1 MDQSTDN
8 DDDVIV
14 MPMDAPSITEILDDD
29 EEEAAAKIENAAL
42 KSPAAEDGDSN
53 GEASMD
59 VVVDTSKITMPMP
72 GVVHIK
78 SEPNDDGYNE
88 EDAFMDVG
96 TIEPIDDSMDGE
108 NGDVEKENGE
118 KDDGQQVQTGA
129 VLQQEEESVLTVDTS
144 EGNRESPET
153 IALDSPLT
161 PATGNHSEQ
170 LGMEGNAELLETVAP
185 VVSIAPNKIRINISK
200 LASASLQTEGNTDSR
215 DSVASGVAV
224 DNSLD
229 ASHGLNKSPRPATPH
244 VEIEYELKE
253 TIREVNFRKMETV
266 ANGMETSGLCSI
278 M

>member
-1 MDQSTDN
+1 MDHSTDN

-29 EEEAAAKIENAAL
+29 EEEAAANTEKTAP
-42 KSPAAEDGDSN
+42 KSPAAEEGGDSN

-96 TIEPIDDSMDGE
+96 TIEPIDDTMDGE
-108 NGDVEKENGE
+108 DGDEVEKENGE
-118 KDDGQQVQTGA
+118 KDESGERAQTGA

-161 PATGNHSEQ
+161 PATGNHNDQ
-170 LGMEGNAELLETVAP
+170 LSLDGNAELLETVAP

-229 ASHGLNKSPRPATPH
+229 ASQGVRPATPH
-244 VEIEYELKE
+244 VKIEYELKE
-253 TIREVNFRKMETV
+253 TMKAVNFRKMETV
-266 ANGMETSGLCSI
+266 ANGIETSGLCSI

>member
-29 EEEAAAKIENAAL
+29 EEEAAANTEKTAP
-42 KSPAAEDGDSN
+42 KSPAAEEGGDSN

-96 TIEPIDDSMDGE
+96 TIEPIDDTMDGE
-108 NGDVEKENGE
+108 DGDEVEKENGE
-118 KDDGQQVQTGA
+118 KDESGERAQTGA
-129 VLQQEEESVLTVDTS
+129 VLHQEEESVLTVDTS

-161 PATGNHSEQ
+161 PATGNHNDQ
-170 LGMEGNAELLETVAP
+170 LSLDGNAELLETVAP

-229 ASHGLNKSPRPATPH
+229 ASQGVRPATPH

-253 TIREVNFRKMETV
+253 TMKEVNFRKMETV
-266 ANGMETSGLCSI
+266 ANGIETSGLCSI

>member
-29 EEEAAAKIENAAL
+29 EEEAAANTEKTAP
-42 KSPAAEDGDSN
+42 KSPAAEEGGDSN

-96 TIEPIDDSMDGE
+96 TIEPIDDTMDGE
-108 NGDVEKENGE
+108 DGDEVEKENGE
-118 KDDGQQVQTGA
+118 KDESGERAQTGA

-161 PATGNHSEQ
+161 PATGNHNDQ
-170 LGMEGNAELLETVAP
+170 LSLDGNAELLETVAP

-229 ASHGLNKSPRPATPH
+229 ASQGVRPATPH

-253 TIREVNFRKMETV
+253 TMKEVNFRKMETV
-266 ANGMETSGLCSI
+266 ANGIETSGLCSI

>member
-29 EEEAAAKIENAAL
+29 EEEAAANTEKTAP
-42 KSPAAEDGDSN
+42 KSPAAEEGGDSN

-78 SEPNDDGYNE
+78 AEPNDDGYNE

-96 TIEPIDDSMDGE
+96 TIEPIDDTMDGE
-108 NGDVEKENGE
+108 DGDEVEKENGE
-118 KDDGQQVQTGA
+118 KNESGERAQTGA

-161 PATGNHSEQ
+161 PATGNHNEQ
-170 LGMEGNAELLETVAP
+170 LSLDGNAELLETVAP

-229 ASHGLNKSPRPATPH
+229 ASQGVRPATPH

-253 TIREVNFRKMETV
+253 TMKEVNFRKMETV
-266 ANGMETSGLCSI
+266 ANGIETSGLCSI

>member
-29 EEEAAAKIENAAL
+29 EEEAAANTEKTAP
-42 KSPAAEDGDSN
+42 KSPAAEEGGDSN

-96 TIEPIDDSMDGE
+96 TIEPIDDTMDGE
-108 NGDVEKENGE
+108 DGDAVEKENGE
-118 KDDGQQVQTGA
+118 KDESGERAQTGA

-161 PATGNHSEQ
+161 PATGNHNDQ
-170 LGMEGNAELLETVAP
+170 LSLDGNAELLETVAP

-229 ASHGLNKSPRPATPH
+229 ASQGVRPATPH

-253 TIREVNFRKMETV
+253 TMKEVNFRKMETV
-266 ANGMETSGLCSI
+266 ANGIETSGLCSI

>member
-29 EEEAAAKIENAAL
+29 EEEAAANTEKTAL
-42 KSPAAEDGDSN
+42 KSPAAEEGGDSN

-96 TIEPIDDSMDGE
+96 TIEPIDDTMDGE
-108 NGDVEKENGE
+108 DGDEVEKENGE
-118 KDDGQQVQTGA
+118 KDESGERAQTGA

-161 PATGNHSEQ
+161 PATGNHNDQ
-170 LGMEGNAELLETVAP
+170 LSLDGNAELLETVAP

-229 ASHGLNKSPRPATPH
+229 ASQGVRPATPH

-253 TIREVNFRKMETV
+253 TMKEVNFRKMETV
-266 ANGMETSGLCSI
+266 ANGIETSGLCSI

>member
-29 EEEAAAKIENAAL
+29 EEEAAANTEKTAP
-42 KSPAAEDGDSN
+42 KSPAAEEGGDSN

-96 TIEPIDDSMDGE
+96 TIEPIDDTMDGE
-108 NGDVEKENGE
+108 DGDEVEKENGE
-118 KDDGQQVQTGA
+118 KNESGERAQTGA

-161 PATGNHSEQ
+161 PATGNHNEQ
-170 LGMEGNAELLETVAP
+170 LSLDGNAELLETVAP

-229 ASHGLNKSPRPATPH
+229 ASQGVRPATPH

-253 TIREVNFRKMETV
+253 TMKEVNFRKMETV
-266 ANGMETSGLCSI
+266 ANGIETSGLCSI

>member
-29 EEEAAAKIENAAL
+29 EEEAAANTEKTAP
-42 KSPAAEDGDSN
+42 KSPAAEEGGDSN

-96 TIEPIDDSMDGE
+96 TIEPIDDTMDGE
-108 NGDVEKENGE
+108 DGDEVEKENGE
-118 KDDGQQVQTGA
+118 KDESGERAQTGA

-161 PATGNHSEQ
+161 PATGNHNDHLS
-170 LGMEGNAELLETVAP
+170 LDGNAELLETVAP

-229 ASHGLNKSPRPATPH
+229 ASQGVRPATPH

-253 TIREVNFRKMETV
+253 TMKEVNFRKMETV
-266 ANGMETSGLCSI
+266 ANGIETSGLCSI

>member
-29 EEEAAAKIENAAL
+29 EEEAAANTEKTAP
-42 KSPAAEDGDSN
+42 KSPAAEEGGDSN

-96 TIEPIDDSMDGE
+96 TIEPIDDTMDGE
-108 NGDVEKENGE
+108 DGDEVEKENGE
-118 KDDGQQVQTGA
+118 KNESGERAQTGA

-161 PATGNHSEQ
+161 PATGNHNDQ
-170 LGMEGNAELLETVAP
+170 LSLDGNAELLETVAP

-229 ASHGLNKSPRPATPH
+229 ASQGVRPATPH

-253 TIREVNFRKMETV
+253 TMKEVNFRKMETV
-266 ANGMETSGLCSI
+266 ANGIETSGLCSI

>member
-29 EEEAAAKIENAAL
+29 EEEAAANTEKTAP
-42 KSPAAEDGDSN
+42 KSPAAEEGGDSN

-96 TIEPIDDSMDGE
+96 TIEPIDDTMDGE
-108 NGDVEKENGE
+108 DGDEVEKENGE
-118 KDDGQQVQTGA
+118 KNESGERAQTGA
-129 VLQQEEESVLTVDTS
+129 VLHQEEESVLTVDTS

-161 PATGNHSEQ
+161 PATGNHNEQ
-170 LGMEGNAELLETVAP
+170 LSLDGNAELLETVAP

-229 ASHGLNKSPRPATPH
+229 ASQGVRPATPH

-253 TIREVNFRKMETV
+253 TMKEVNFRKMETV
-266 ANGMETSGLCSI
+266 ANGIETSGLCSI